1 MAVHHKIIWT
11 PVPSEAYLVNPASP
25 APRSEREA
33 QDRKRVPSLFVCEI
47 RFTSDGE
54 EIRATEKIAPHRHAC
69 RLKLIALQIAQIL
82 EPLAAQIVR
91 DHRPFAPSIPHRNI
105 PMIIHNERLNGED
118 HIQGRTPL
126 T

>member
-11 PVPSEAYLVNPASP
+11 PVPCEAYLV
-25 APRSEREA
+25 
-33 QDRKRVPSLFVCEI
+33 KRRTEKECLLSLCARYEI

-54 EIRATEKIAPHRHAC
+54 EIHAREKIATHRHAC

-91 DHRPFAPSIPHRNI
+91 DHRPFAASIPHRNI

-118 HIQGRTPL
+118 RIQGRIPL